1 MEIQGIGIDRRL
13 RQAGFLIALG
23 LLVELLT
30 LAWNS
35 PIAFLVFLGLG
46 GLLIF
51 AGILIYLWSLVSGE
65 QSSSAS
71 MRSMSG
77 NASG

>member
-1 MEIQGIGIDRRL
+1 MEIQGIGIGRRL

-35 PIAFLVFLGLG
+35 PSAFLVFLGLG

-71 MRSMSG
+71 MPR
-77 NASG
+77 